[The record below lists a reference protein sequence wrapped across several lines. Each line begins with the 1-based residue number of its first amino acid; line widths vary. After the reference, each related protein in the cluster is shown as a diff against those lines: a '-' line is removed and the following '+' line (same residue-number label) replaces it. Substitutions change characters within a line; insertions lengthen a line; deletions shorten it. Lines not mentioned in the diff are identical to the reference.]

1 MTFLKFAVYNFLIR
15 YLVSLPTPLAT
26 YKLLSPF
33 EWEFPV
39 EEKNMYDQLL

>member
-1 MTFLKFAVYNFLIR
+1 MIFLKFTLFNILIR

-39 EEKNMYDQLL
+39 EESESYN